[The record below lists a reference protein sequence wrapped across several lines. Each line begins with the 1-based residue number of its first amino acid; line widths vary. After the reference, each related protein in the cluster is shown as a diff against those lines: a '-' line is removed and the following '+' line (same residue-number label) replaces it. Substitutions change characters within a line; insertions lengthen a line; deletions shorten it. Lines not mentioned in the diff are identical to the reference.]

1 MSHQALYSTL
11 SSKILS
17 ANNVLSTATAVNVLY
32 PESKTLAQLEA
43 TFAYYSNQDILQTA
57 TASQVVESASAAMAQ
72 ASATIEVIHQSSNLY
87 GGLTPSYG
95 GNLALAVIFGIF
107 FLLHTLSGIWFKQW
121 WFGVAFFCGC
131 GLEMAGYI
139 GRTLSNGDYT
149 VLDWFL
155 LQIICLTIA
164 PAFIMGGIYY
174 ILAKF
179 IMIYG
184 TKFAIMKPMWYSYI
198 FIVCDVISLVIQAAG
213 GGLAATSL
221 TANES
226 TESGTHVM
234 VAGLA
239 FQVFSMSIY
248 IFLYLHF
255 FHKIRFLHPSQ
266 HKQLDDQFNPDYKHI
281 RDEKMFK
288 IFPYV
293 VFIGVLFV
301 YVRCIY
307 RVVELAEGWT
317 GFLIVHE
324 VYFMILDALMM
335 ALTCLIL
342 LIFYPGYILHG
353 RTEKIP
359 VKGMKSY
366 KPEENLGEEGQ
377 HPEQLE
383 RKQQQLQDQN
393 ANNNGFQPDLEKINQ
408 FNDDGTSD
416 RS

>member
-1 MSHQALYSTL
+1 
-11 SSKILS
+11 
-17 ANNVLSTATAVNVLY
+17 
-32 PESKTLAQLEA
+32 
-43 TFAYYSNQDILQTA
+43 
-57 TASQVVESASAAMAQ
+57 
-72 ASATIEVIHQSSNLY
+72 
-87 GGLTPSYG
+87 
-95 GNLALAVIFGIF
+95 
-107 FLLHTLSGIWFKQW
+107 
-121 WFGVAFFCGC
+121 
-131 GLEMAGYI
+131 MAGYI

-255 FHKIRFLHPSQ
+255 FP
-266 HKQLDDQFNPDYKHI
+266 
-281 RDEKMFK
+281 
-288 IFPYV
+288 
-293 VFIGVLFV
+293 
-301 YVRCIY
+301 
-307 RVVELAEGWT
+307 
-317 GFLIVHE
+317 
-324 VYFMILDALMM
+324 
-335 ALTCLIL
+335 
-342 LIFYPGYILHG
+342 
-353 RTEKIP
+353 
-359 VKGMKSY
+359 
-366 KPEENLGEEGQ
+366 
-377 HPEQLE
+377 
-383 RKQQQLQDQN
+383 QD
-393 ANNNGFQPDLEKINQ
+393 
-408 FNDDGTSD
+408 
-416 RS
+416 